1 MKVLKLSTNSIKLF
15 LFLILCSSTFI
26 NMPVRL
32 VAQPASEPRSE
43 FWRADGFVNAVVIT
57 NNVAYIG
64 GDFSYVGPASG
75 AAGLLAADFGDVVP
89 GFPKLVGTVRAVIP
103 DGIGGWY
110 VGGLFV
116 PSANT
121 NLQNLVHV
129 RADNTLDAGF
139 KPNPDG
145 TVRTLTLAGGAL
157 LVGGEFSNIGTNL
170 QSPSSY
176 FALVNPTTGETNGLR
191 IRFNQPVSAM
201 AIDGDTVYVGG
212 QFNFITW
219 FTNGNQQVSVQ
230 QQRLAAIKPA
240 TGEVLSWN
248 PTCAGGFEGVK
259 AIAVTST
266 AVYVGGDFTQCG
278 TKPRNCIASLSK
290 TDGIAGTWNPNAQNP
305 TTLAPVVNALALVGN
320 VLYAGGD
327 FTTIGARSRAR
338 LAALSATGFG
348 QADANWQADAN
359 DVVTF
364 IVPLGPDL
372 LVGGKFTV
380 IGGSIT
386 NNPANNQPVQTG
398 GANRRGF
405 AQIAQATAA
414 VSDFGPQVS
423 LLKSSAQF
431 GAAAVI
437 ATSWALAIQGND
449 ILLAGDFIS
458 FGGVNRSRLAAIDL
472 STGAPTAWDPGA
484 DLSVKALALGR
495 NGLYVGGS
503 FTNIGGQTRPR
514 IALLKY
520 DTGQADSWDPQF
532 LTGQY
537 VSAIAV
543 GTNTVYVGGQFSHL
557 GGQDRSQLAEL
568 SVTTGDATAWNP
580 QPGGQINALLYN
592 NGQIYVGGAFFGI
605 SGFQQPQYLALLTA
619 SVDPA
624 KQLVKTFDA
633 KADAQVRA
641 LALTSDRLFV
651 GGDFSPISGQARKAL
666 AAIDPAT
673 ALETNPLDAGITGQG
688 QLQVRVV
695 LPLGQAVYLGGQ
707 FTGAGGENRG
717 RIASV
722 HPLFGAAS
730 GWDPGAD
737 LPINAIA
744 RNDSVIV
751 IGGEFTRLGLRG
763 ATLSQGIG
771 GQPVPYLAAFDAR
784 PAIHNF
790 RKNAAGHYLFEIT
803 DGDGLGS
810 SLLIQASETLTNP
823 NWQPVGNPL
832 DILGI
837 QDPSEETPPPLA
849 TSRFYRLLRQ
859 P

>member
-1 MKVLKLSTNSIKLF
+1 MKVLQLSTDSIKLF
-15 LFLILCSSTFI
+15 LFSIIWCSALISVPS
-26 NMPVRL
+26 RL
-32 VAQPASEPRSE
+32 LAQPVSEPRSD
-43 FWRADGFVNAVVIT
+43 FWRADGIVNAVAIT
-57 NNVAYIG
+57 NNIAYIG
-64 GDFSYVGPASG
+64 GDFSYLGPASG
-75 AAGLLAADFGDVVP
+75 AAGLFFSDFGDVIP
-89 GFPKLVGTVRAVIP
+89 GFPKLVGTVRTVIP
-103 DGIGGWY
+103 DGTGGWY

-116 PSANT
+116 PAANT

-129 RADNTLDAGF
+129 RADNTLDAKF
-139 KPNPDG
+139 KPNPDA
-145 TVRTLTLAGGAL
+145 TVRTLALTGGAL
-157 LVGGEFSNIGTNL
+157 LVGGEFFQIANN
-170 QSPSSY
+170 QQSSY
-176 FALVNPTTGETNGLR
+176 FALLNPTTGETNGVRLR
-191 IRFNQPVSAM
+191 FTYIVSAM

-212 QFNFITW
+212 AFNSIVT
-219 FTNGNQQVSVQ
+219 FTNNQQVSVQ

-240 TGEVLSWN
+240 TGELLAWN
-248 PTCAGGFEGVK
+248 PTCTGGSEGVK

-266 AVYVGGDFTQCG
+266 TVYVGGDFTQCG
-278 TKPRNCIASLSK
+278 TKPRNCIAALNK
-290 TDGIAGTWNPNAQNP
+290 TDGIAGSWNPNAQNP
-305 TTLAPVVNALALVGN
+305 ITTVPVVNALAVVGN

-364 IVPLGPDL
+364 IVPFGPDL

-398 GANRRGF
+398 GTSRRGF
-405 AQIAQATAA
+405 AQIAQATAI

-423 LLKSSAQF
+423 LLKSAAQF
-431 GAAAVI
+431 GVAAAN
-437 ATSWALAIQGND
+437 ATSWALAIQGNE

-458 FGGVNRSRLAAIDL
+458 FGGVNRARLAAIDL
-472 STGAPTAWDPGA
+472 TTGAPTAWDPGA

-495 NGLYVGGS
+495 DGLYVGGS
-503 FTNIGGQTRPR
+503 FTNIGGQSRPR
-514 IALLKY
+514 IALIKY
-520 DTGQADSWDPQF
+520 DSGQADLWDAHLTAGQF
-532 LTGQY
+532 
-537 VSAIAV
+537 VSAIAIS
-543 GTNTVYVGGQFSHL
+543 TNTIYVGGQFSHL
-557 GGQDRSQLAEL
+557 GGQDRFNLAEL
-568 SVTTGDATAWNP
+568 SATAGDATAWSP
-580 QPGGQINALLYN
+580 QPGGTINALLYN
-592 NGQIYVGGAFFGI
+592 NGQIYVGGYFFGI
-605 SGFQQPQYLALLTA
+605 SGGPQQYLALLTA

-624 KQLVKTFDA
+624 RQLVKTFDA
-633 KADAQVRA
+633 KPDGQVRA

-651 GGDFSPISGQARKAL
+651 GGDFTTISGQARKAL

-673 ALETNPLDAGITGQG
+673 ALETNPLDAGMTGQG
-688 QLQVRVV
+688 QLQVRAVI
-695 LPLGQAVYLGGQ
+695 PLGQAVYMGGQ
-707 FTGAGGENRG
+707 FTGAGGENRR

-737 LPINAIA
+737 GPVNTIA
-744 RNDSVIV
+744 RNDSTIV
-751 IGGEFTRLGLRG
+751 IGGEFTRLGLHG
-763 ATLSQGIG
+763 ANPNQTID

-803 DGDGLGS
+803 DGDGLGT
-810 SLLIQASETLTNP
+810 SLLIQASETLTSP
-823 NWQPVGNPL
+823 SWQTLKTL

-837 QDPSEETPPPLA
+837 QDPFDETALPLA
-849 TSRFYRLLRQ
+849 TTRFYRLLRQ